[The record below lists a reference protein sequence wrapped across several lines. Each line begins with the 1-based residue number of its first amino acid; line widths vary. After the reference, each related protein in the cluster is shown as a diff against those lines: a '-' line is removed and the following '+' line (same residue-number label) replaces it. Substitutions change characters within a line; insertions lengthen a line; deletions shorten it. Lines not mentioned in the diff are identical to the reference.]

1 MATLRLRANGYDDYA
16 EIPEV
21 LMARCRVECRRTGR
35 NWWQMFRC
43 RECARAVPVGI
54 SFQKIGEIIADVLE
68 PIDEI
73 RLGGGAT
80 VLTNDLS
87 VVRP

>member
-1 MATLRLRANGYDDYA
+1 
-16 EIPEV
+16 
-21 LMARCRVECRRTGR
+21 
-35 NWWQMFRC
+35 MFRC
-43 RECARAVPVGI
+43 RECACAVPVGI

-73 RLGGGAT
+73 RRGGGAT

-87 VVRP
+87 VVRLKGSARDL

>member
-1 MATLRLRANGYDDYA
+1 
-16 EIPEV
+16 
-21 LMARCRVECRRTGR
+21 
-35 NWWQMFRC
+35 MFRC
-43 RECARAVPVGI
+43 RECACAVPVGI

-73 RLGGGAT
+73 RRGGGAT